1 MNLRSSSC
9 FSPSLLRILHVARRL
24 NEPTHSVT
32 RYTRQDVIRI
42 LRLQPQQLSG
52 WERSGLLTAADAYSF
67 QDLSRIRTLRDLSAK
82 RLSASSIRASINA
95 MQLASG
101 MSNPLLEAS
110 AVARGRRLVFRHSGR
125 MMDPILGQFLFDFDP
140 PQEGKLALVRAGR
153 TPTRDPREAELSQ
166 LFMEAVGLEEGAA
179 SSKAPKDSIKNAMR
193 VYEQILSLQPRHA
206 PAAINLGTLFY
217 NQRQFGKAEELY
229 RRAAESDPNY
239 ALAFFDLGN
248 VLDELQ
254 RLPEAVAAYRRA
266 IALVPNYAD
275 AHYNLA
281 LAYERLGQPRRA
293 LRHWSTYVRLDPIG
307 PWSNH
312 ARGQIKKVLHSEPL
326 TIVHRRTPPAPVC
339 GAVLA

>member
-1 MNLRSSSC
+1 
-9 FSPSLLRILHVARRL
+9 
-24 NEPTHSVT
+24 VT

-42 LRLQPQQLSG
+42 LRLAPQQLTG
-52 WERSGLLTAADAYSF
+52 WERSGLLISAESYCF

-101 MSNPLLEAS
+101 MSNPLLEATAIAS
-110 AVARGRRLVFRHSGR
+110 GRRLLFRHSGM
-125 MMDPILGQFLFDFDP
+125 MMDPIRGQFLLDFDH
-140 PQEGKLALVRAGR
+140 PQDGRLALVRSGR
-153 TPTRDPREAELSQ
+153 NVRDPRDAELSQ
-166 LFMEAVGLEEGAA
+166 LFMEAVSLEEGAA
-179 SSKAPKDSIKNAMR
+179 SSKAPKDSIKSAMR
-193 VYEQILSLQPRHA
+193 VYEQILAVQPRHA

-229 RRAAESDPNY
+229 RRATESDPNY

-266 IALVPNYAD
+266 IALVSNYAD

-307 PWSNH
+307 PWANH
-312 ARGQIKKVLHSEPL
+312 ARGQIKKVLHCEPL
-326 TIVHRRTPPAPVC
+326 TIVHRRTAQP
-339 GAVLA
+339 AVLGSVLA

>member
-1 MNLRSSSC
+1 MWQDGAT
-9 FSPSLLRILHVARRL
+9 SPHD
-24 NEPTHSVT
+24 VT

-52 WERSGLLTAADAYSF
+52 WERSGLLAATDAYSF

-95 MQLASG
+95 MQQASG
-101 MSNPLLEAS
+101 MINPLLEAG
-110 AVARGRRLVFRHSGR
+110 AVASGRRLVFRHSGM
-125 MMDPILGQFLFDFDP
+125 MMDPILGQFLFDFDL
-140 PQEGKLALVRAGR
+140 PQEGRLALVRAGR
-153 TPTRDPREAELSQ
+153 NARDPRDAEISQ
-166 LFMEAVGLEEGAA
+166 LFMEAVGLEEGAS
-179 SSKAPKDSIKNAMR
+179 SSKAPKDAIKSAMR

-229 RRAAESDPNY
+229 RRATESDPNY

-307 PWSNH
+307 PWANH

-326 TIVHRRTPPAPVC
+326 TIVHRRATQ
-339 GAVLA
+339 AVELGSILA

>member
-1 MNLRSSSC
+1 M
-9 FSPSLLRILHVARRL
+9 
-24 NEPTHSVT
+24 T

-52 WERSGLLTAADAYSF
+52 WERSGLLTASEAYSF
-67 QDLSRIRTLRDLSAK
+67 GDLSRIRTLRDLSAK

-95 MQLASG
+95 MQQASG
-101 MSNPLLEAS
+101 MSNPLVEAT

-140 PQEGKLALVRAGR
+140 PQEGSLALVRANR
-153 TPTRDPREAELSQ
+153 TSRDPREAELSQ
-166 LFMEAVGLEEGAA
+166 LFVEAVGLEEGAA
-179 SSKAPKDSIKNAMR
+179 SSKAPKDSIKSAMR
-193 VYEQILSLQPRHA
+193 VYEQILTLQPRHA

-229 RRAAESDPNY
+229 RRATESDPNY

-266 IALVPNYAD
+266 ISLVPNYAD

-293 LRHWSTYVRLDPIG
+293 LRHWSTYVRLDPVG
-307 PWSNH
+307 PWANH
-312 ARGQIKKVLHSEPL
+312 ARGQIKKVLHCEPL
-326 TIVHRRTPPAPVC
+326 TIVHRRTATPPAF